1 MSTNRKICF
10 VIMPF
15 SKTTDEHTEDYW
27 AEHFDSFLKPL
38 IEENPNLEAR
48 RSEALRG
55 DVLKQIITDLVISP
69 VVVADLTD
77 NNCTIFNSRTYSGK
91 SLKYTSAGKS

>member
-1 MSTNRKICF
+1 MLTSRETCF

-15 SKTTDEHTEDYW
+15 RKTTKGHTERYW
-27 AEHFDSFLKPL
+27 AEHFNNFLKPL

-55 DVLKQIITDLVISP
+55 DIVREIIKDLV
-69 VVVADLTD
+69 V
-77 NNCTIFNSRTYSGK
+77 SRV
-91 SLKYTSAGKS
+91 